1 MACGRM
7 NISSLNVIMN
17 DLPRMQIAG
26 LSKIKAQTEST
37 ESMRPCNAMTVSQS
51 LTCKDLSNIVDDPQ
65 RWLMERLDG

>member
-26 LSKIKAQTEST
+26 LSKNQGTNRVDRINEIGH
-37 ESMRPCNAMTVSQS
+37 AMTVSRS
-51 LTCKDLSNIVDDPQ
+51 LTCKALSNIVDDPQ
-65 RWLMERLDG
+65 RCLMECLDG